1 MKSMQYLR
9 ATFLDPSGSEMG
21 CIDTSDSYSQRSIAA
36 FKRGMKDDIRRG
48 DYIIPGYAKVRFEG
62 Y

>member
-1 MKSMQYLR
+1 MKKCLR
-9 ATFLDPSGSEMG
+9 ATFLGLSGNDMG

-36 FKRGMKDDIRRG
+36 FKRGMKDDIRKG
-48 DYIIPGYAKVRFEG
+48 DYIIPGFATVRFEG